1 MRRCDRGRA
10 STRSRVSSPAGQ
22 AEAEA
27 LTGTGTTAAAA
38 AIVHLGLPPLCSR
51 AVDGDDDDNGDSD
64 DEDVGD
70 NIAAGGAK
78 DGTMMHDG
86 AMSSTQYLGG
96 HILGSIA
103 ATTNANAMNS
113 AASSGSGMM
122 NNERRRRRRCNAR

>member
-1 MRRCDRGRA
+1 
-10 STRSRVSSPAGQ
+10 
-22 AEAEA
+22 

-51 AVDGDDDDNGDSD
+51 AVDGDDDNNSDSD
-64 DEDVGD
+64 NEDVGN

-96 HILGSIA
+96 GHDECECDDFRRIIGVR
-103 ATTNANAMNS
+103 
-113 AASSGSGMM
+113 
-122 NNERRRRRRCNAR
+122 NNEL